1 MKGFI
6 IKRGNNVYKAGIPN
20 YGVGLMV
27 NIIRND
33 GVFLSIGGIKM
44 PGEIHV
50 TWNGGMLKVGD
61 EIEVEFAEFDEA
73 TLPDT
78 EESHK
83 SLLDTIALT
92 HVDDSPDMWNRKLDT
107 YNRLKKMLKEE
118 NDNIILKME

>member
-73 TLPDT
+73 TSPVA

-83 SLLDTIALT
+83 SLLETALS
-92 HVDDSPDMWNRKLDT
+92 HVDDSLEQWNRKLDT
-107 YNRLKKMLKEE
+107 YYRLKKILEDE
-118 NDNIILKME
+118 NIIEKE

>member
-33 GVFLSIGGIKM
+33 GVFLSVGGIKM

-73 TLPDT
+73 TPPVA

-83 SLLDTIALT
+83 SLLETALS
-92 HVDDSPDMWNRKLDT
+92 HVDDSLEQWNRKLDT
-107 YNRLKKMLKEE
+107 YYRLKKILEDE
-118 NDNIILKME
+118 NIIEKE

>member
-33 GVFLSIGGIKM
+33 GVFLSVGGVKM

-73 TLPDT
+73 TPPVA

-83 SLLDTIALT
+83 SLLEAASV
-92 HVDDSPDMWNRKLDT
+92 HVDDGSEIWNRKLDT
-107 YNRLKKMLKEE
+107 YYRLKKILEDE
-118 NDNIILKME
+118 NIIERE